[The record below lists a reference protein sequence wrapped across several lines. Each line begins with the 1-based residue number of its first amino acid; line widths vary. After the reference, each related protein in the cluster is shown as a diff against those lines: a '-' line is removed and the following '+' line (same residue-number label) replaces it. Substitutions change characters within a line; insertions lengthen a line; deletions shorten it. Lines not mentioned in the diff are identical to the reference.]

1 MLLFV
6 YGTLKSGQPANHH
19 LNGAELVGPAVTAP
33 KYRLYDMGWHPAML
47 RDDANGLSVEGEVWH
62 VSAGMVPAL
71 DEYESVPEGFVRRV
85 IDVPGVAGEVPAYLY
100 CGPVPAGARFGP
112 RWPFG

>member
-19 LNGAELVGPAVTAP
+19 MAGATFVGPETTTP
-33 KYRLYDMGWHPAML
+33 KYRLFDMGWHPAMV
-47 RDDANGLSVEGEVWH
+47 RDDVAGLAVEGEVWD
-62 VSAGMVPAL
+62 VPATMIPAL
-71 DEYESVPEGFVRRV
+71 DEYESVPEGFVRQGIEV
-85 IDVPGVAGEVPAYLY
+85 TGVAGDVQAYVFSR
-100 CGPVPAGARFGP
+100 PVSPGTRSGS

>member
-19 LNGAELVGPAVTAP
+19 LSGAKLVGPAVTAS
-33 KYRLYDMGWHPAML
+33 KYRLYDMGWHPAMV
-47 RDDANGLSVEGEVWH
+47 RDDAQGLAVEGEVWD
-62 VSAGMVPAL
+62 VPADLVPAL
-71 DEYESVPEGFVRRV
+71 DEYESVPEGFVRQK
-85 IDVPGVAGEVPAYLY
+85 IELPAMAGEVQAYLFAR
-100 CGPVPAGARFGP
+100 PVPRGARSGS